1 MEKYY
6 NELIKRWVLSPP
18 LVYNEVTICQSFQ
31 SPNHLNLNII
41 TDDENPNC
49 TAGGWVSDALIVIIT
64 ELFNDN
70 GQSVGVNAVEA
81 IHHILLVSIS
91 ERVPLVIIPLISNT
105 PRSDAKDVE
114 TCGNR
119 GYLKGYLL
127 KDYKKPPSG
136 EQRWR
141 FCRIFAP
148 DG

>member
-1 MEKYY
+1 MVATPTAYETPLTHHISIAHEDVA
-6 NELIKRWVLSPP
+6 NE
-18 LVYNEVTICQSFQ
+18 
-31 SPNHLNLNII
+31 
-41 TDDENPNC
+41 TDVCPA
-49 TAGGWVSDALIVIIT
+49 TLIVFSLT
-64 ELFNDN
+64 
-70 GQSVGVNAVEA
+70 
-81 IHHILLVSIS
+81 
-91 ERVPLVIIPLISNT
+91 T

-127 KDYKKPPSG
+127 KDYKKPPSE